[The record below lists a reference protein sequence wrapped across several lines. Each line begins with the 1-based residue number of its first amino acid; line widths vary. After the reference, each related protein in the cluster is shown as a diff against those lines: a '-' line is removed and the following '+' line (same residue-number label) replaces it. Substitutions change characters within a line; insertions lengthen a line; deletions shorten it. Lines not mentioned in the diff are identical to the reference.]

1 MKTVLVTGGSGFI
14 GRHALP
20 LLSERGFA
28 VHAVARHPP
37 KGRDARGVTWH
48 AGDLLAPGVPS
59 EIVDRVRPDYLLL
72 FAWHAVPGEYW
83 TAPSNVDWVRAN
95 LELVTACRAAGG
107 RRAVFS
113 GTCAEYQ
120 RDAGCCKE
128 DATAM
133 QPDTLY
139 GGCKYEAETR
149 LAEMGRRT
157 GLSFA
162 CGRIFFLY
170 GPHEHP
176 SRVVP
181 YVVQN
186 LLKGEPA
193 LCSSGQQVLDFSY
206 VQDVASAFVALLE
219 SDVQGA
225 VNIAS
230 GRPMA
235 LANVLQEIGRQTGR
249 PELIQLGAVADGTGF
264 RNLWADTTKLATEVR
279 WQPAHSLSSGI
290 AASIEWWESRAKR
303 S

>member
-20 LLSERGFA
+20 LLTERGFA
-28 VHAVARHPP
+28 VHAAARHPP
-37 KGRDARGVTWH
+37 KGRAASGVTWH
-48 AGDLLAPGVPS
+48 ACDLLAPGVPG
-59 EIVDRVRPDYLLL
+59 EIVERARPDYLLL

-95 LELVTACRAAGG
+95 LELVTAFRSAGG

-139 GGCKYEAETR
+139 GRCKYEAETR
-149 LAEMGRRT
+149 LAEMGRQM

-176 SRVVP
+176 SRVIP
-181 YVVQN
+181 YVVQS

-193 LCSSGQQVLDFSY
+193 LCSSGEQVLDFSY
-206 VQDVASAFVALLE
+206 VHFPAQWD
-219 SDVQGA
+219 
-225 VNIAS
+225 
-230 GRPMA
+230 PK
-235 LANVLQEIGRQTGR
+235 
-249 PELIQLGAVADGTGF
+249 LGIHVT
-264 RNLWADTTKLATEVR
+264 
-279 WQPAHSLSSGI
+279 
-290 AASIEWWESRAKR
+290 
-303 S
+303 